1 VAFRA
6 PDMQRVQSDLME
18 ALTSVPPK
26 VSKLIRWLGP
36 VPFLTPSSFIEE
48 QFESTMAQSGLQL
61 PPGPSRTLES
71 LAVSLESQLAA
82 GMGRASIPLPVAPP
96 APATPAAQV
105 PAPAPAPAPVPAAEP
120 AARVRGGRIF

>member
-6 PDMQRVQSDLME
+6 PDLQQVQSDLVE

-26 VSKLIRWLGP
+26 VSKIIRWLGP
-36 VPFLTPSSFIEE
+36 APLTTPSFVEE
-48 QFESTMAQSGLQL
+48 QFESAMAQSGFQI

-71 LAVSLESQLAA
+71 LAVSFESQFAA
-82 GMGRASIPLPVAPP
+82 GAGRAMLPLPVAPA
-96 APATPAAQV
+96 APA
-105 PAPAPAPAPVPAAEP
+105 APAPAPAAAPAPAPAVEP